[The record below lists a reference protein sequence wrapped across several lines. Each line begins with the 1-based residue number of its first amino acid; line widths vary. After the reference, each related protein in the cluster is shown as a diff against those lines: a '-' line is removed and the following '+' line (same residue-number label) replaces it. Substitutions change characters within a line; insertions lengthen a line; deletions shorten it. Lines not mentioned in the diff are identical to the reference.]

1 MKINLN
7 QTIKNFD
14 GTSAMKGDK
23 NFTFREVF
31 VDAVLVEPKEGGNVE
46 KMSRWTLAKKIRN
59 AKEEIELTVEEAAK
73 LKSLVTESFPILVAG
88 QIADTIDGV
97 KEE

>member
-7 QTIKNFD
+7 QAIKNFD
-14 GTSAMKGDK
+14 GTPAMKGDK
-23 NFTFREVF
+23 SFTFREVF

-46 KMSRWTLAKKIRN
+46 KMSRWTLAKKIRS
-59 AKEEIELTVEEAAK
+59 AKEEVELTVEEAAK
-73 LKSLVTESFPILVAG
+73 LKGLVTESFPILVAG